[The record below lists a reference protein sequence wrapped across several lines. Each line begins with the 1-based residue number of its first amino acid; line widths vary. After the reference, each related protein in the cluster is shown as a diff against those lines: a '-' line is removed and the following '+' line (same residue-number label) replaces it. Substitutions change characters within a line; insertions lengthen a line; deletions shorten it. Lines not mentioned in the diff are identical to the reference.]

1 MFRMGLTIFV
11 EDTHGMTVRKLFAEK
26 NDPACFEELVVRY
39 LPKMKKA
46 AEEECPDNVEDQ
58 EELYSMLCLFLVE
71 LIRGWE
77 ESEENRLKYGHFS
90 TKLGLLTKEHIKWH
104 WRKPRE
110 RASKFIAN
118 EKDDVYIVD
127 DLDFKIAAGN
137 FIKEMGRHLNQKER
151 NVLYYR
157 YNDQLSLDDVGK
169 IYNVGK
175 ERIRQIEAKALRKF
189 RSDSGR
195 SRIYRYSEV

>member
-1 MFRMGLTIFV
+1 MGFTIFG
-11 EDTHGMTVRKLFAEK
+11 EDTRDMTVRKLFAEK

-46 AEEECPDNVEDQ
+46 AEEECPDNIEDQ

-71 LIRGWE
+71 LIRGWDE
-77 ESEENRLKYGHFS
+77 NSENRLKYGHFS
-90 TKLGLLTKEHIKWH
+90 TKLGLMTKVYIKYH

-110 RASKFIAN
+110 RASEFIAN
-118 EKDDVYIVD
+118 EKDDVDIVD
-127 DLDFKIAAGN
+127 DLDFKIAAGQ
-137 FIKEMGRHLNQKER
+137 FIRKMGRHLNQKER
-151 NVLYYR
+151 NVIYYR
-157 YNDQLSLDDVGK
+157 YNDQLSLDDVAK

-189 RSDSGR
+189 RCDSGR
-195 SRIYRYSEV
+195 SGIYRYSEV